1 MTAVLMLI
9 DFSQVSMFLSAI
21 SSIAVIAG
29 AAFIVFQLRQN
40 GRLIEASTKE
50 TKTNI
55 SLALLEKLTEESFAK
70 RRKRMYDAIREYGAK
85 DWEGFDDSLDD
96 FEARNFAYIYE
107 LIGQLTRDG
116 ILDASMVMN
125 SLQYLV
131 VLDWDAFSP
140 LVKHLSQ
147 RLKVKVNPW
156 RSFEW
161 LAEETRKYLK
171 ERDGATS

>member
-1 MTAVLMLI
+1 MALLMLI

-21 SSIAVIAG
+21 SSIAVVAG
-29 AAFIVFQLRQN
+29 AVFIVFQLRQN

-55 SLALLEKLTEESFAK
+55 SLALLEKLTDESFAK
-70 RRKRMYDAIREYGAK
+70 RRKRMYDAVREYGAK
-85 DWEGFDDSLDD
+85 NWEGFDDSLDD
-96 FEARNFAYIYE
+96 FEARNFAHIYE

-125 SLQYLV
+125 SLQYLA
-131 VLDWDAFSP
+131 VLDWDTFSP

-147 RLKVKVNPW
+147 RLNIKVNPW
-156 RSFEW
+156 GNFEW
-161 LAEETRKYLK
+161 LAEETRKHLK
-171 ERDGATS
+171 ERDDAVS